1 MWCIGEKLV
10 PRDTR
15 TQIEEVHHSSQTAR
29 ERLFIITNFSSLNP
43 IHLNT
48 FNPLVAVMLK
58 LSMEQE
64 TKRLRLGEGAKIIT
78 QTETSYHIKMRRK
91 FKHIPT

>member
-1 MWCIGEKLV
+1 MWCISKKLV

-15 TQIEEVHHSSQTAR
+15 TQIKEVHHSSQTAR

-58 LSMEQE
+58 LPMEQE
-64 TKRLRLGEGAKIIT
+64 TEHPTLSKSAKVIIHR
-78 QTETSYHIKMRRK
+78 QKNKEQ
-91 FKHIPT
+91 KHYIT